1 MLREYQIGI
10 KVRNKKLDFV
20 NLVFTI
26 SKSLGIPLKDIIP
39 LREIEYTDGGY
50 NVKEFEEQ

>member
-1 MLREYQIGI
+1 MLREYQVSIM
-10 KVRNKKLDFV
+10 VRNKKLDFV

-26 SKSLGIPLKDIIP
+26 SKSLGIPLKDVVP

-50 NVKEFEEQ
+50 NVKEFEE